1 MNPYGPR
8 AEVQVVDVFAKAPA
22 AVNHSGNAFSHV
34 PRRGRRGP
42 FGAGVKDVEDLLESL
57 PEVGAVTVTTTGATH
72 DLACRANATFGVNVI
87 EPSCDLRTSLG
98 PGDWLRVGHNESH
111 GRLRNED
118 AADLKPW
125 AGSPDRRPPTR
136 TRHVFTVVA
145 VAHKPPYAIT
155 LSSPWPYASDANVA
169 LYEQGRG
176 EKGERDAYRYV
187 VTFDTL
193 LGDLPPPSRR
203 RSARNSGPRSR
214 TASATATR
222 RSGRWRRA
230 STTRTSTTRPCRRPT
245 TIQAARTT

>member
-1 MNPYGPR
+1 MRIGR
-8 AEVQVVDVFAKAPA
+8 AER
-22 AVNHSGNAFSHV
+22 AVA
-34 PRRGRRGP
+34 
-42 FGAGVKDVEDLLESL
+42 
-57 PEVGAVTVTTTGATH
+57 
-72 DLACRANATFGVNVI
+72 LACRANATFGVNVI

-125 AGSPDRRPPTR
+125 AGSPDRGPPDANT
-136 TRHVFTVVA
+136 HVFTVVA
-145 VAHKPPYAIT
+145 VAQKPPYAIT

-193 LGDLPPPSRR
+193 LGDLPPAVARANEVFQTRHARATKQAGAMLVAHRRDPTSVPIAKALGTLTADVARKDSHHRVFKSDATKFKGYEEPVAIGSAEDEARHEHETACCIRNRQRRWLLRR
-203 RSARNSGPRSR
+203 RLH
-214 TASATATR
+214 R
-222 RSGRWRRA
+222 RGSVRR
-230 STTRTSTTRPCRRPT
+230 
-245 TIQAARTT
+245 